1 MLCSLFKLGSDP
13 NLSYY
18 ANSDQNNE
26 DPDGSKFD
34 WDPDRSESPSLTD

>member
-34 WDPDRSESPSLTD
+34 K